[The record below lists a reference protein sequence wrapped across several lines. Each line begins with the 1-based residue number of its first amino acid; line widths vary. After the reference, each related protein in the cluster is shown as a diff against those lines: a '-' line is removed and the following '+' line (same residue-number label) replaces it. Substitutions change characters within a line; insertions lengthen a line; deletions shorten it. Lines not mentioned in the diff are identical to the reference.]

1 MRSEFVDGTWGW
13 KIQFLNNSLGY
24 VSLENFTRAL
34 VLKTTDGGETWRK
47 IDIAGNA
54 NLEGIGFLDETNG
67 WVGGWGDENFTTGTS
82 SFTGDGGQSWTNANE
97 IGRFIN
103 RFRFFGTPA
112 RFGYASG
119 RSVYRFSSQPVPAVA
134 AIAPARSLIKSSDD
148 AVYRDPAVPINIDVP
163 PGAKQASIHI
173 WNRFAK
179 KIRVLLNES
188 TPTPGARTVTWDRK
202 DERGNSVGPG
212 FYIYRTTIDDHAESQ
227 VISLQ

>member
-1 MRSEFVDGTWGW
+1 MVPGAGRSSSSND
-13 KIQFLNNSLGY
+13 SLGY

-47 IDIAGNA
+47 IDVAGNA

-148 AVYRDPAVPINIDVP
+148 AVYRDPAVPIQYRRS
-163 PGAKQASIHI
+163 AWRQAGFHSYLEP
-173 WNRFAK
+173 
-179 KIRVLLNES
+179 V
-188 TPTPGARTVTWDRK
+188 RK
-202 DERGNSVGPG
+202 EDPCPLEREHPDAWRAHGDLG
-212 FYIYRTTIDDHAESQ
+212 
-227 VISLQ
+227 